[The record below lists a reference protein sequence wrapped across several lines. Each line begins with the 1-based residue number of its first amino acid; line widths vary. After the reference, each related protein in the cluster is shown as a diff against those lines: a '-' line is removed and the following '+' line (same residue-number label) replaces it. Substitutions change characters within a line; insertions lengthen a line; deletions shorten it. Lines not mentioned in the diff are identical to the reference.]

1 VALSVELTRYRRE
14 ILNKGKLIGPKP
26 SLSRRMSGRF
36 ESISG
41 TRLEG
46 AFAPDGVVH
55 ACQPACQ
62 LLSSTEENGHF
73 RIARRTDSWSC
84 ILLPHSKEIGIYSEL
99 LDALEPVRHIALT
112 VPFVAFVV
120 PVTGRQRFIRFDGSS
135 KILGADAIFI
145 HAPANPDDQAIAG
158 FSIEIAVRQ
167 SRSRWRFR
175 DLVLFV

>member
-1 VALSVELTRYRRE
+1 
-14 ILNKGKLIGPKP
+14 
-26 SLSRRMSGRF
+26 MSGRF

-99 LDALEPVRHIALT
+99 LDPLEPVRHIALT